1 APFAARPPGHRPS
14 DAPRVGSGRHGADG
28 LPRARGG
35 GRRGDPG
42 VTLRIETDLDKIEQ
56 NTRILVD
63 RLASTG
69 IRVTGI
75 TKAVLGSPGVG
86 AAMLRGGA
94 RGLGDS
100 RVPNLARLSG
110 LDRSALRT
118 LIRSPML
125 SQVARVVDVADV
137 SLNTEAV
144 VLAALDQAA
153 SQHKRMHAVVLM
165 VELGDLREGIA
176 LDDAPAAVRA

>member
-1 APFAARPPGHRPS
+1 M
-14 DAPRVGSGRHGADG
+14 
-28 LPRARGG
+28 
-35 GRRGDPG
+35 
-42 VTLRIETDLDKIEQ
+42 TLRIETDLDKIEQ

-63 RLASTG
+63 RLAASG

-100 RVPNLARLSG
+100 RVPNLLRLAG
-110 LDRSALRT
+110 LDPPPLRT

-125 SQVARVVDVADV
+125 SHVAWVVDVADV

-153 SQHKRMHAVVLM
+153 SRQKRMHAVVLM
-165 VELGDLREGIA
+165 VELG
-176 LDDAPAAVRA
+176 